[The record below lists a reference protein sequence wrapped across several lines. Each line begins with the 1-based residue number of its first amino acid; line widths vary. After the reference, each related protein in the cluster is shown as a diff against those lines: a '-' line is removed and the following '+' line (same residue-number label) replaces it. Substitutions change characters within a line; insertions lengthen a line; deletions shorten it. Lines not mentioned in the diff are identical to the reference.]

1 MTSIQNATVKDIADL
16 IAANPGLRVLF
27 KGSFIDDVA
36 YDALT
41 DFGGPLEIYADA
53 DTDTLLIP
61 VWIKSRGQDIDW
73 MAKPNG
79 PNVVE
84 LAPMDGPGA
93 TLGLPVNHTID
104 AQARWPEW
112 YAKCEKI
119 IDDIAAKQAK
129 VAARKVTKAM
139 QPVESLLANNAFDEP
154 FYVEGREAVA
164 NLFPK
169 TKRCGIY
176 VLHFGDG
183 MHYVGL
189 TTDVSRRYVEH
200 RRNYRDIVRLS
211 FKQVKSAGLA
221 HEERRIRNILQDDG
235 HTLRGVVGVHP
246 LPGEADLDLILP
258 VEAQQAWLDDL
269 SLVDYSG
276 SRAKNPALRK
286 TFEGKYEN
294 LTRSPYFRDVIEVLR
309 KYVKVGIPRIRATE
323 ETFWSCSCLPK
334 SSTYARI
341 NIQWQEVFGIHKGEG
356 GNGITFGFQMALSS
370 LRGHSLIK
378 DFFNRLPDTPFSVTL
393 DSSVVRF
400 GVSSSEAHAIVSE
413 ALDNEELFLD
423 DETKDAFDYYIKGS
437 SKTRMDSFRYI
448 PGGDDQIRFDIDGKD
463 RALSFLDE
471 ETVIAAIRKFNL
483 RLMRLGPSRFKTSH
497 CLSLADLLVEE
508 K

>member
-1 MTSIQNATVKDIADL
+1 
-16 IAANPGLRVLF
+16 
-27 KGSFIDDVA
+27 
-36 YDALT
+36 
-41 DFGGPLEIYADA
+41 
-53 DTDTLLIP
+53 
-61 VWIKSRGQDIDW
+61 
-73 MAKPNG
+73 
-79 PNVVE
+79 
-84 LAPMDGPGA
+84 
-93 TLGLPVNHTID
+93 
-104 AQARWPEW
+104 
-112 YAKCEKI
+112 
-119 IDDIAAKQAK
+119 
-129 VAARKVTKAM
+129 M